1 VTHRRF
7 ALGAR
12 AAPALLIFGWCGLAA
27 AQPAQTNVAAPAR
40 PMARAVR
47 IAPVEAPTIDG
58 DLSDPIWAKAAIIDQ
73 FTQKQPNPGAMPT
86 ERTVVRI
93 LYDENNLYFGVYNY
107 DSQPDDIVVRS
118 MQRDGPL
125 YTADS
130 FVIQLDPGQSRRNAY
145 SFEVGAS
152 GGRTDEL
159 ELNNTQE
166 LTQWNTIWA
175 AKVRRVADGWTAEV
189 AIPFRDLSY
198 DAAQAEWGFDFS
210 RRIRH
215 KNERLY
221 WSGYNPT
228 LAFTD
233 ISQNGDLTGIA
244 DINRGLGLDVQVYGA
259 MRMKRDWHVP
269 TDRASLS
276 ITGGLNAFYKVTPA
290 LTGTL
295 TLNPD
300 FSDAPLDVRQ
310 VNTTRF
316 SLFTPETRDFF
327 LQDAAAFEFGGHNF
341 LRNVNDKNSNNGRP
355 FFSRNIGLVQGVP
368 VTILAGGKL
377 SGEYAGFG
385 IGALSVMTNDTPT
398 TQGQVLSVARIT
410 HPIFSQSKFGIVLT
424 NGDPTGNTRN
434 SVAGADF
441 QYLDSHFLGNRIVT
455 ADAFYD
461 RSFSSALGDD
471 SSSALALGFPNE
483 PWGGDFVFK
492 QIGDNFKPA
501 LGFINRTGIRQYDG
515 SVTHLDRYRGMFLNQ
530 LEFDTNYEFVTDMH
544 DRLQSRSND
553 LTARAASTAGDEVT
567 VKIINSE
574 EGVPVPFF
582 LPGRVPVQ
590 NRDYNWTNGYVR
602 LRTFDGR
609 PLAIDTEITCC
620 SFYDGYSLH
629 SKIALS
635 YRPNA
640 YFELLPSYEGTFI
653 SLPSGNVDIHLL
665 ALEAIINFIPD
676 MSLDM
681 QGQYDNISANFA
693 FLARY
698 RWEYEPGNE
707 IFVSLGQGAIIT
719 GESFFERQ
727 RFAAQRSLV
736 SVRLGHTFRF

>member
-1 VTHRRF
+1 M
-7 ALGAR
+7 A
-12 AAPALLIFGWCGLAA
+12 AAPAGMGF
-27 AQPAQTNVAAPAR
+27 VR
-40 PMARAVR
+40 PSAKATR
-47 IAPVEAPTIDG
+47 IEAGQAPTIDG
-58 DLSDPIWAKAAIIDQ
+58 DVSDAIWANATVIEN
-73 FTQKQPNPGAMPT
+73 FTQKQPNPGAAPT
-86 ERTVVRI
+86 ERTVLRI
-93 LYDENNLYFGVYNY
+93 LYDENNLYFSVYNY
-107 DSQPDDIVVRS
+107 DSQPDAIVVRS

-166 LTQWNTIWA
+166 LTQWNTIWS

-221 WSGYNPT
+221 WSGFRPN

-233 ISQNGDLTGIA
+233 ISENGDLTGITG
-244 DINRGLGLDVQVYGA
+244 INRGLGLDVQVYGA
-259 MRMKRDWHVP
+259 MRAKRDWHVP
-269 TDRASLS
+269 TDRTSLS
-276 ITGGLNAFYKVTPA
+276 ITQGLNAFYKITPA

-295 TLNPD
+295 TVNPD
-300 FSDAPLDVRQ
+300 FSDAPLDARQ

-327 LQDAAAFEFGGHNF
+327 LQDAAAFEFGGRNF
-341 LRNVNDKNSNNGRP
+341 RRTYNDNSSNNGRP

-377 SGEYAGFG
+377 SGEYAGFD
-385 IGALSVMTNDTPT
+385 IGALSVMTNETPT
-398 TQGQVLSVARIT
+398 TAGQALSVARIT
-410 HPIFSQSKFGIVLT
+410 HPIFSQSKFGIIFT
-424 NGDPTGNTRN
+424 NGDPSGRTRN

-441 QYLDSHFLGNRIVT
+441 QYLDSHFLGNKILT
-455 ADAFYD
+455 GDAFYD
-461 RSFSSALGDD
+461 GSFSSTAGDD
-471 SSSALALGFPNE
+471 HSAALAIGFPNE

-492 QIGDNFKPA
+492 EIGENFTPA

-515 SVTHLDRYRGMFLNQ
+515 SFTNLNRYRGMFLNQ
-530 LEFDTNYEFVTDMH
+530 LEFDANYEFVTDLH
-544 DRLQSRSND
+544 NRLESRAND
-553 LTARAASTAGDEVT
+553 ITARAASTAGDELT
-567 VKIINSE
+567 VKLINME
-574 EGVPVPFF
+574 EDVPAAFF
-582 LPGRVPVQ
+582 LPGRVPVASR
-590 NRDYNWTNGYVR
+590 NYGWTNIYAR
-602 LRTFDGR
+602 FKSFDGR
-609 PLAIDTEITCC
+609 PLAIDSEITCC
-620 SFYDGYSLH
+620 SFYDGQSLH
-629 SKIALS
+629 TKVTLS

-640 YFELLPSYEGTFI
+640 YFEFLPSYEGTFI
-653 SLPSGNVDIHLL
+653 SLPSGDVDIHLL
-665 ALEAIINFIPD
+665 TLEAIFNFVPD
-676 MSLDM
+676 MSLDV
-681 QGQYDNISANFA
+681 QGQYDNISASFA
-693 FLARY
+693 FLGRY

-707 IFVSLGQGAIIT
+707 LFVSLGQGALIT
-719 GESFFERQ
+719 GETFFSQQ
-727 RFAAQRSLV
+727 RFAAQRSLF